1 MATEES
7 KVIEAEIKEDAEE
20 LAKYDP
26 EMRFRK
32 IAGLTAKLVFAM
44 TITLSIFHIYTAG
57 FGVLQELRHRAFH
70 LSFVLPLVFFVY
82 SMKKGE
88 AKGTKRL
95 IFDVIYSMTGSAFA
109 TAIFR
114 ELLGL
119 SFYATWPP
127 LPRLPLPSSSI
138 SRGAMN
144 CRTGWPPTSIS
155 PYSPP
160 CLRGFFTLDTASSA
174 IFTS

>member
-1 MATEES
+1 MATEET

-95 IFDVIYSMTGSAFA
+95 IFDVIYSMTGSAFT

-119 SFYATWPP
+119 SLWPF
-127 LPRLPLPSSSI
+127 LPRVSFLHLVFQDARCPAGPVGRLRRFPHIHRHACGDFLRWIPRVQRSSI
-138 SRGAMN
+138 
-144 CRTGWPPTSIS
+144 PE
-155 PYSPP
+155 
-160 CLRGFFTLDTASSA
+160 LV
-174 IFTS
+174 

>member
-1 MATEES
+1 MATQES
-7 KVIEAEIKEDAEE
+7 KVLSAELQEDPEQIE
-20 LAKYDP
+20 KYDP

-32 IAGLTAKLVFAM
+32 LAGLAAKLVFVM
-44 TITLSIFHIYTAG
+44 TIILSIFHIYTAG

-82 SMKKGE
+82 SIKKGE

-95 IFDVIYSMTGSAFA
+95 IFDVIYAITGSAFM

-119 SFYATWPP
+119 SVYTSAALAVGAFALIFYFKSREE
-127 LPRLPLPSSSI
+127 LPNRL
-138 SRGAMN
+138 
-144 CRTGWPPTSIS
+144 
-155 PYSPP
+155 
-160 CLRGFFTLDTASSA
+160 TA
-174 IFTS
+174 

>member
-1 MATEES
+1 MAAEET

-70 LSFVLPLVFFVY
+70 LAFVLPLVF
-82 SMKKGE
+82 
-88 AKGTKRL
+88 
-95 IFDVIYSMTGSAFA
+95 
-109 TAIFR
+109 
-114 ELLGL
+114 L
-119 SFYATWPP
+119 SIP
-127 LPRLPLPSSSI
+127 
-138 SRGAMN
+138 
-144 CRTGWPPTSIS
+144 
-155 PYSPP
+155 
-160 CLRGFFTLDTASSA
+160 
-174 IFTS
+174 